1 MRRWTGLPLLLA
13 IAVWGSACVG
23 EPDVPPTVTTPATSG
38 TPLEDHPDL
47 GFAVWPEDTEEGAFA
62 ASENPKPYRFDAEE
76 TALAFA
82 SDVLAWDDASTE
94 SYDGPVECGD
104 RTCLLVR
111 REPGGPAA
119 LVIVAQLVPELWSV
133 TYVGSP
139 DDTSIALS
147 LGVEGSKVN
156 AVFDL
161 GDASSARL
169 VVGYGGRGGMHVY
182 LETSTKPWDLGFE
195 PDTTGHYL
203 LTFRDADGV
212 VTAALG
218 APLPKGDLAA
228 G

>member
-1 MRRWTGLPLLLA
+1 LLLA

-23 EPDVPPTVTTPATSG
+23 EPDVTPTVTTPASPATSG
-38 TPLEDHPDL
+38 APTEDPSDE

-82 SDVLAWDDASTE
+82 SEVLAWDDAATE
-94 SYDGPVECGD
+94 PYGGPVECGD
-104 RTCLLVR
+104 RTCTLIR

-139 DDTSIALS
+139 DETSISLS

-161 GDASSARL
+161 GDAASARMT
-169 VVGYGGRGGMHVY
+169 VGYGGRGAIHVY
-182 LETSTKPWDLGFE
+182 TETSTKAWDLGFE
-195 PDTTGHYL
+195 PDTTGHYI
-203 LTFRDADGV
+203 LTFRDADGS

-228 G
+228 S